1 MAGMVP
7 NSDNDTQSTGAP
19 REVAVTV
26 IASLIILL
34 VFVIVALLT

>member
-1 MAGMVP
+1 MTGGVP
-7 NSDNDTQSTGAP
+7 KNGNGAHGTGEP
-19 REVAVTV
+19 REVAITV

>member
-1 MAGMVP
+1 MTGGVP
-7 NSDNDTQSTGAP
+7 KNGNATHGTGEP
-19 REVAVTV
+19 REVAITV